1 VRIVAGSVVA
11 LVDELDLLDEFLFL
25 LIEVGVGGVD
35 DESEGAGL
43 GDRLGTSIELLDG
56 LKLVLVAYRHYQL

>member
-1 VRIVAGSVVA
+1 MRIVAGGVVA

-43 GDRLGTSIELLDG
+43 GDRLGTSIELLDS